1 MGGNQQIISVK
12 TDVFMY
18 VDFFEKGGVEE
29 KKKLESDVE
38 RQTRKKATKKQRK
51 PKTLSRVCVGT
62 CMPLSRRSST
72 HAWSSADGYYNNCP
86 PFPSVLLDR

>member
-1 MGGNQQIISVK
+1 MGGNQQIIFVK
-12 TDVFMY
+12 KDIFMY

-38 RQTRKKATKKQRK
+38 RQTRKKTTKKQRK
-51 PKTLSRVCVGT
+51 PKTLSRVCVCVGT

-72 HAWSSADGYYNNCP
+72 HAWS
-86 PFPSVLLDR
+86 